1 MIETR
6 PQKSRERALL
16 IGLEKQGVSK
26 WDLHDSLDELREL
39 ANSAGAEVVDTVTQ
53 KLQKPTAP
61 YYIGR
66 GKAESIKESCQDQ
79 QVTSVIFNDELS
91 PAQGRNLENLF
102 ARKVLDRTQLILDIF
117 AQRARSR
124 EGRLQIE
131 LAQLQYLLPRLTRMW
146 HHLSRQ
152 TGGIGTRGPGETQLE
167 VDRRRVQERIA
178 RLERE
183 LESVRKTRAIQ
194 RQGRKRHQWPV
205 AAVVG
210 YTNAGKSTLLNLL
223 TGADVVAEDKLFATL
238 DPTTRSF
245 VLPNKQRV
253 LLTDTV
259 GFLRKLPHTLIESFK
274 ATLEEVSEADL
285 LIHIADLSHPRVD
298 EQMEAVDRVI
308 KELDAYGKQTLIV
321 FNKIDNLANREVV
334 DSYLKRF
341 PGSVA
346 ISARTGEGVN
356 KLVQALEGALSSWRL
371 RSRFRIPA
379 NESALIAEIHRVGHV
394 LELRYEGN
402 DALIVAH
409 VPPDLAQKLERYAER
424 RAQAI
429 LAATILRAAS
439 LRTLDSRLRAIC
451 DQPSRLFGVAAK
463 FRGSPIIN
471 LILTGRGI
479 FRFGGR
485 ASKVPIRPQ
494 GTTGT
499 FVSATSI
506 PSPCLKGIIEPVRVR
521 PPSGKMM
528 KIAFS
533 SCNLRRN
540 SARACGPQFFRHI
553 GKALSMIAE
562 NTLTAVV

>member
-6 PQKSRERALL
+6 PKRTHERALL
-16 IGLEKQGVSK
+16 IGLEQEGVSK
-26 WDLHDSLDELREL
+26 WDLRDSLEELAEL

-61 YYIGR
+61 YYIGK
-66 GKAESIKESCQDQ
+66 GKAESLKDSLRDR

-91 PAQGRNLENLF
+91 PAQGRNLENLL
-102 ARKVLDRTQLILDIF
+102 ARKVIDRTQLILDIF

-183 LESVRKTRAIQ
+183 LEAVRKTRAVQ

-223 TGADVVAEDKLFATL
+223 TGADVVAENKLFATL

-259 GFLRKLPHTLIESFK
+259 GFLRKLPHTLIESFQ
-274 ATLEEVSEADL
+274 ATLEEVREADL
-285 LIHIADLSHPRVD
+285 LIHIVDLSHQRVD
-298 EQMEAVDRVI
+298 EQMNAVDAVI
-308 KELDAYGKQTLIV
+308 KELDAFGKQTLIV
-321 FNKIDNLANREVV
+321 FNKIDNLTDRDLAETYV
-334 DSYLKRF
+334 KRF
-341 PGSVA
+341 PESVA
-346 ISARTGEGVN
+346 ISARTGEGVD
-356 KLVQALEGALSSWRL
+356 KLVQALQQALSSWRL
-371 RSRFRIPA
+371 RSRFRIPS
-379 NESALIAEIHRVGHV
+379 NQTALVAEIHRVGHV

-402 DALIVAH
+402 DAVIVAH
-409 VPPDLAQKLERYAER
+409 VPPHLEQKLS
-424 RAQAI
+424 Q
-429 LAATILRAAS
+429 
-439 LRTLDSRLRAIC
+439 
-451 DQPSRLFGVAAK
+451 
-463 FRGSPIIN
+463 
-471 LILTGRGI
+471 
-479 FRFGGR
+479 
-485 ASKVPIRPQ
+485 
-494 GTTGT
+494 
-499 FVSATSI
+499 
-506 PSPCLKGIIEPVRVR
+506 
-521 PPSGKMM
+521 
-528 KIAFS
+528 FS
-533 SCNLRRN
+533 EL
-540 SARACGPQFFRHI
+540 
-553 GKALSMIAE
+553 
-562 NTLTAVV
+562 

>member
-1 MIETR
+1 MIETGPR
-6 PQKSRERALL
+6 KTKERALL

-26 WDLHDSLDELREL
+26 WDLRDSLDELREL

-66 GKAESIKESCQDQ
+66 GKAESIKDSCRDQ
-79 QVTSVIFNDELS
+79 QVTSVIFDDELS

-183 LESVRKTRAIQ
+183 LEAVRKTRAIQ
-194 RQGRKRHQWPV
+194 REGRKRRQWPV

-223 TGADVVAEDKLFATL
+223 TGADVVTEDKLFATL

-274 ATLEEVSEADL
+274 ATLEEVREADL
-285 LIHIADLSHPRVD
+285 LLHVADLSHPRLD
-298 EQMEAVDRVI
+298 EQMAAVDAVT

-321 FNKIDNLANREVV
+321 FNKIDNLPNRELAE
-334 DSYLKRF
+334 SYLKRF
-341 PGSVA
+341 SGSVA

-356 KLVQALEGALSSWRL
+356 DLVQALEHTLSSWRL
-371 RSRFRIPA
+371 RSRFRISA
-379 NESALIAEIHRVGHV
+379 TESALIAEIHRVGHV
-394 LELRYEGN
+394 LELRYDDN
-402 DALIVAH
+402 DAVILAH
-409 VPPDLAQKLERYAER
+409 VPPDLAQKLERYAE
-424 RAQAI
+424 
-429 LAATILRAAS
+429 
-439 LRTLDSRLRAIC
+439 
-451 DQPSRLFGVAAK
+451 G
-463 FRGSPIIN
+463 
-471 LILTGRGI
+471 
-479 FRFGGR
+479 
-485 ASKVPIRPQ
+485 
-494 GTTGT
+494 
-499 FVSATSI
+499 
-506 PSPCLKGIIEPVRVR
+506 
-521 PPSGKMM
+521 
-528 KIAFS
+528 
-533 SCNLRRN
+533 
-540 SARACGPQFFRHI
+540 
-553 GKALSMIAE
+553 
-562 NTLTAVV
+562 

>member
-6 PQKSRERALL
+6 PKKTHERALL

-26 WDLHDSLDELREL
+26 WDLQDSLEELAEL

-61 YYIGR
+61 YYIGK
-66 GKAESIKESCQDQ
+66 GKAEAIKHSFQDRE
-79 QVTSVIFNDELS
+79 VTSVIFDDELS
-91 PAQGRNLENLF
+91 PAQGRNLENLL

-183 LESVRKTRAIQ
+183 LEAVRKTRAVQ

-223 TGADVVAEDKLFATL
+223 TGADVVAENRLFATL

-285 LIHIADLSHPRVD
+285 LIHIVDLSHPRVD
-298 EQMEAVDRVI
+298 DQMEAVEGVI
-308 KELDAYGKQTLIV
+308 KELNAFGKQTVIV
-321 FNKIDNLANREVV
+321 FNKIDNLHPPSQGYGEARNRDIIET
-334 DSYLKRF
+334 YLRRF

-356 KLVQALEGALSSWRL
+356 KLVQALQDTLSSWRL
-371 RSRFRIPA
+371 RSRFKIPA
-379 NESALIAEIHRVGHV
+379 SESALIAEIHRVGHV
-394 LELRYEGN
+394 LELKYEG
-402 DALIVAH
+402 DGALIVAH
-409 VPPDLAQKLERYAER
+409 VPPELAQKLERF
-424 RAQAI
+424 
-429 LAATILRAAS
+429 AA
-439 LRTLDSRLRAIC
+439 
-451 DQPSRLFGVAAK
+451 
-463 FRGSPIIN
+463 
-471 LILTGRGI
+471 
-479 FRFGGR
+479 
-485 ASKVPIRPQ
+485 
-494 GTTGT
+494 
-499 FVSATSI
+499 
-506 PSPCLKGIIEPVRVR
+506 
-521 PPSGKMM
+521 
-528 KIAFS
+528 
-533 SCNLRRN
+533 
-540 SARACGPQFFRHI
+540 
-553 GKALSMIAE
+553 
-562 NTLTAVV
+562 

>member
-6 PQKSRERALL
+6 PKKTHERALL

-26 WDLHDSLDELREL
+26 WDLQDSLEELAEL

-61 YYIGR
+61 YYIGK
-66 GKAESIKESCQDQ
+66 GKAEAIKHSFQDREI
-79 QVTSVIFNDELS
+79 TSVIFDDELS
-91 PAQGRNLENLF
+91 PAQGRNLENLL

-146 HHLSRQ
+146 DHLSRQ

-183 LESVRKTRAIQ
+183 LEAVRKTRAVQ

-223 TGADVVAEDKLFATL
+223 TGADVVAENRLFATL
-238 DPTTRSF
+238 DPTTRSL

-298 EQMEAVDRVI
+298 DQMEAVEGVI
-308 KELDAYGKQTLIV
+308 KELDAFGKQTLIV
-321 FNKIDNLANREVV
+321 FNKIDKLQNRELAETYV
-334 DSYLKRF
+334 KRF

-356 KLVQALEGALSSWRL
+356 QLVQALQNTLSAWRL

-379 NESALIAEIHRVGHV
+379 SESALIAEIHRVGHV
-394 LELRYEGN
+394 LELHYEGEG
-402 DALIVAH
+402 ALIVAH
-409 VPPDLAQKLERYAER
+409 VPPDLAQKLERYAE
-424 RAQAI
+424 
-429 LAATILRAAS
+429 
-439 LRTLDSRLRAIC
+439 
-451 DQPSRLFGVAAK
+451 
-463 FRGSPIIN
+463 
-471 LILTGRGI
+471 
-479 FRFGGR
+479 
-485 ASKVPIRPQ
+485 Q
-494 GTTGT
+494 G
-499 FVSATSI
+499 
-506 PSPCLKGIIEPVRVR
+506 
-521 PPSGKMM
+521 
-528 KIAFS
+528 
-533 SCNLRRN
+533 
-540 SARACGPQFFRHI
+540 
-553 GKALSMIAE
+553 
-562 NTLTAVV
+562 

>member
-6 PQKSRERALL
+6 PKKTHERAIL

-26 WDLHDSLDELREL
+26 WDLRDSLEEL
-39 ANSAGAEVVDTVTQ
+39 AELATSAGAEVVDTITQ
-53 KLQKPTAP
+53 KLPKPTAP
-61 YYIGR
+61 YYIGK
-66 GKAESIKESCQDQ
+66 GKAESIKESLQHR

-91 PAQGRNLENLF
+91 PAQGRNLENLL

-167 VDRRRVQERIA
+167 VDRRRVQERIS

-183 LESVRKTRAIQ
+183 LESVRKTRAVQ

-223 TGADVVAEDKLFATL
+223 TGADVVTEDKLFATL

-274 ATLEEVSEADL
+274 ATLEEVREADL
-285 LIHIADLSHPRVD
+285 LIHIVDLSHPRVD
-298 EQMEAVDRVI
+298 EQMEAVDGVI

-321 FNKIDNLANREVV
+321 FNKIDNLPNRELA
-334 DSYLKRF
+334 DSYVKRF
-341 PGSVA
+341 SGSVA

-356 KLVQALEGALSSWRL
+356 KLVQALEDVLSSWRF
-371 RSRFRIPA
+371 RSPFRISSDLNP
-379 NESALIAEIHRVGHV
+379 LVTGIHSVGHV
-394 LELRYEGN
+394 
-402 DALIVAH
+402 
-409 VPPDLAQKLERYAER
+409 
-424 RAQAI
+424 
-429 LAATILRAAS
+429 
-439 LRTLDSRLRAIC
+439 
-451 DQPSRLFGVAAK
+451 FG
-463 FRGSPIIN
+463 
-471 LILTGRGI
+471 L
-479 FRFGGR
+479 
-485 ASKVPIRPQ
+485 
-494 GTTGT
+494 
-499 FVSATSI
+499 
-506 PSPCLKGIIEPVRVR
+506 
-521 PPSGKMM
+521 
-528 KIAFS
+528 
-533 SCNLRRN
+533 
-540 SARACGPQFFRHI
+540 
-553 GKALSMIAE
+553 
-562 NTLTAVV
+562 

>member
-16 IGLEKQGVSK
+16 IGLEKEGVSK

-66 GKAESIKESCQDQ
+66 GKAESIRESCQDQ
-79 QVTSVIFNDELS
+79 QVTSVIFDDELS
-91 PAQGRNLENLF
+91 PAQGRNLENLI

-298 EQMEAVDRVI
+298 EQIDAVDRVI

-321 FNKIDNLANREVV
+321 FNKIDNLANREIV

-341 PGSVA
+341 FGSVA

-356 KLVQALEGALSSWRL
+356 NLVQALEGALSSWRL

-394 LELRYEGN
+394 LELRYEWN
-402 DALIVAH
+402 DALLVAH

-424 RAQAI
+424 
-429 LAATILRAAS
+429 
-439 LRTLDSRLRAIC
+439 
-451 DQPSRLFGVAAK
+451 
-463 FRGSPIIN
+463 
-471 LILTGRGI
+471 
-479 FRFGGR
+479 
-485 ASKVPIRPQ
+485 
-494 GTTGT
+494 
-499 FVSATSI
+499 
-506 PSPCLKGIIEPVRVR
+506 
-521 PPSGKMM
+521 
-528 KIAFS
+528 
-533 SCNLRRN
+533 
-540 SARACGPQFFRHI
+540 
-553 GKALSMIAE
+553 
-562 NTLTAVV
+562 

>member
-26 WDLHDSLDELREL
+26 WDLRDSLDELREL

-66 GKAESIKESCQDQ
+66 GKAESIKESCQDRN
-79 QVTSVIFNDELS
+79 VTSVIFDDELS

-146 HHLSRQ
+146 NHLSRQ

-183 LESVRKTRAIQ
+183 LKSVRKTRAIQ

-223 TGADVVAEDKLFATL
+223 TGADLVAENKLFATL

-245 VLPNKQRV
+245 VLPNKQRM

-274 ATLEEVSEADL
+274 ATLEEVHEADL
-285 LIHIADLSHPRVD
+285 LIHVVDLSHPRVD
-298 EQMEAVDRVI
+298 EQMAAVDNVV
-308 KELDAYGKQTLIV
+308 KELDAFGKQTLIV
-321 FNKIDNLANREVV
+321 FNKIGKLPNGDLAE
-334 DSYLKRF
+334 SYLKRF
-341 PGSVA
+341 AGSVA
-346 ISARTGEGVN
+346 ISARTGENMAG
-356 KLVQALEGALSSWRL
+356 LVQALQQTLSSWRL
-371 RSRFRIPA
+371 RSQFRIPSK
-379 NESALIAEIHRVGHV
+379 ESALIAEIHRVGHV
-394 LELRYEGN
+394 PSILYERG
-402 DALIVAH
+402 DAPIFMY
-409 VPPDLAQKLERYAER
+409 PP
-424 RAQAI
+424 
-429 LAATILRAAS
+429 
-439 LRTLDSRLRAIC
+439 
-451 DQPSRLFGVAAK
+451 P
-463 FRGSPIIN
+463 
-471 LILTGRGI
+471 
-479 FRFGGR
+479 
-485 ASKVPIRPQ
+485 
-494 GTTGT
+494 
-499 FVSATSI
+499 
-506 PSPCLKGIIEPVRVR
+506 
-521 PPSGKMM
+521 
-528 KIAFS
+528 
-533 SCNLRRN
+533 
-540 SARACGPQFFRHI
+540 
-553 GKALSMIAE
+553 
-562 NTLTAVV
+562 

>member
-1 MIETR
+1 LLVRQGMIETR
-6 PQKSRERALL
+6 PKKTHERALL

-26 WDLHDSLDELREL
+26 WDLQDSLEEL
-39 ANSAGAEVVDTVTQ
+39 AELATSAGAEVVDTVTQ

-61 YYIGR
+61 YYIGK
-66 GKAESIKESCQDQ
+66 GKAEAIKHSLQGRE
-79 QVTSVIFNDELS
+79 VTSVIFDDELS
-91 PAQGRNLENLF
+91 PAQGRNLENLL

-167 VDRRRVQERIA
+167 VDRRRVQERIG

-183 LESVRKTRAIQ
+183 LEAVRKTRAVQ

-223 TGADVVAEDKLFATL
+223 TGADVVAENRLFATL

-245 VLPNKQRV
+245 ILPNKQRV

-285 LIHIADLSHPRVD
+285 LIHIVDLSHPRVD
-298 EQMEAVDRVI
+298 DQMEAVESVI
-308 KELDAYGKQTLIV
+308 KELDAFGKQTLIV
-321 FNKIDNLANREVV
+321 FNKIDNGPGGSRAKSTGKPERVDEPGGESINR
-334 DSYLKRF
+334 DLIDAYLKRF

-356 KLVQALEGALSSWRL
+356 KLVQALQDALSAWRL

-379 NESALIAEIHRVGHV
+379 SESALIAEIHRVGHV
-394 LELRYEGN
+394 LELRYEGEG
-402 DALIVAH
+402 ALIVAH
-409 VPPDLAQKLERYAER
+409 VPPELAQKLDRYAE
-424 RAQAI
+424 QA
-429 LAATILRAAS
+429 
-439 LRTLDSRLRAIC
+439 
-451 DQPSRLFGVAAK
+451 
-463 FRGSPIIN
+463 
-471 LILTGRGI
+471 
-479 FRFGGR
+479 
-485 ASKVPIRPQ
+485 
-494 GTTGT
+494 
-499 FVSATSI
+499 
-506 PSPCLKGIIEPVRVR
+506 
-521 PPSGKMM
+521 
-528 KIAFS
+528 
-533 SCNLRRN
+533 
-540 SARACGPQFFRHI
+540 
-553 GKALSMIAE
+553 
-562 NTLTAVV
+562 

>member
-6 PQKSRERALL
+6 PKKTHERALL
-16 IGLEKQGVSK
+16 IGLEKDGVSK
-26 WDLHDSLDELREL
+26 WDLRDSLEELAEL

-61 YYIGR
+61 YYIGK
-66 GKAESIKESCQDQ
+66 GKAESIKDSFQDRE
-79 QVTSVIFNDELS
+79 VTSVIFDDELS
-91 PAQGRNLENLF
+91 PAQGRNLENLL

-183 LESVRKTRAIQ
+183 LESVRKTRAVQ

-205 AAVVG
+205 ASVIG

-223 TGADVVAEDKLFATL
+223 TGSDLVAEDRLFATL

-245 VLPNKQRV
+245 VLPNKQRL

-285 LIHIADLSHPRVD
+285 LIHVVDLSHPRVD
-298 EQMEAVDRVI
+298 EQMEAVEAVI
-308 KELDAYGKQTLIV
+308 KELDAFGKQTVIV
-321 FNKIDNLANREVV
+321 FNKIDNLQGRELVE
-334 DSYLKRF
+334 SYRKRF
-341 PGSVA
+341 PGSLA
-346 ISARTGEGVN
+346 ISARTGEGMN
-356 KLVQALEGALSSWRL
+356 NLVQALQDALSAWRL

-379 NESALIAEIHRVGHV
+379 KESALIAEIHRVGHV
-394 LELRYEGN
+394 LELKYEG
-402 DALIVAH
+402 DGALIVAH
-409 VPPDLAQKLERYAER
+409 LPPDLAQKLERYTAE
-424 RAQAI
+424 
-429 LAATILRAAS
+429 
-439 LRTLDSRLRAIC
+439 D
-451 DQPSRLFGVAAK
+451 
-463 FRGSPIIN
+463 
-471 LILTGRGI
+471 
-479 FRFGGR
+479 
-485 ASKVPIRPQ
+485 
-494 GTTGT
+494 
-499 FVSATSI
+499 
-506 PSPCLKGIIEPVRVR
+506 
-521 PPSGKMM
+521 
-528 KIAFS
+528 
-533 SCNLRRN
+533 
-540 SARACGPQFFRHI
+540 
-553 GKALSMIAE
+553 
-562 NTLTAVV
+562 

>member
-1 MIETR
+1 MIEIR
-6 PQKSRERALL
+6 PKKTHERALL

-26 WDLHDSLDELREL
+26 WDLKDSLEELAEL

-61 YYIGR
+61 YYIGK
-66 GKAESIKESCQDQ
+66 GKAESLKNSLQDR

-183 LESVRKTRAIQ
+183 LEAVRKTRAVQ

-223 TGADVVAEDKLFATL
+223 TGADVVAENKLFATL
-238 DPTTRSF
+238 DPTTRSL

-285 LIHIADLSHPRVD
+285 LIHIVDLSHARVD
-298 EQMEAVDRVI
+298 EQMDAVDTVV
-308 KELDAYGKQTLIV
+308 KELEAFGKQTLIV
-321 FNKIDNLANREVV
+321 FNKIDNLEGRELV
-334 DSYLKRF
+334 DAYLKRF

-356 KLVQALEGALSSWRL
+356 DLVRALQEALASWRL

-379 NESALIAEIHRVGHV
+379 SESALIAEIHRVGHV
-394 LELRYEGN
+394 LELKYDGDHAR
-402 DALIVAH
+402 IVAH
-409 VPPDLAQKLERYAER
+409 VPPELAQKLERYA
-424 RAQAI
+424 A
-429 LAATILRAAS
+429 
-439 LRTLDSRLRAIC
+439 
-451 DQPSRLFGVAAK
+451 PS
-463 FRGSPIIN
+463 
-471 LILTGRGI
+471 
-479 FRFGGR
+479 
-485 ASKVPIRPQ
+485 
-494 GTTGT
+494 
-499 FVSATSI
+499 
-506 PSPCLKGIIEPVRVR
+506 
-521 PPSGKMM
+521 
-528 KIAFS
+528 
-533 SCNLRRN
+533 
-540 SARACGPQFFRHI
+540 
-553 GKALSMIAE
+553 
-562 NTLTAVV
+562 

>member
-1 MIETR
+1 MIETGPR
-6 PQKSRERALL
+6 KTKERALL

-26 WDLHDSLDELREL
+26 WDLRDSLDELREL

-53 KLQKPTAP
+53 KLPKPTAP

-79 QVTSVIFNDELS
+79 RVTSVIFDDELS

-183 LESVRKTRAIQ
+183 LEAVRKTRAIQ
-194 RQGRKRHQWPV
+194 REGRKRRQWPV

-223 TGADVVAEDKLFATL
+223 TGADVVTEDKLFATL

-274 ATLEEVSEADL
+274 ATLEEVREADL
-285 LIHIADLSHPRVD
+285 LLHVADLSHPRLD
-298 EQMEAVDRVI
+298 EQMAAVDAVI

-321 FNKIDNLANREVV
+321 FNKIDNLPNRELAE
-334 DSYLKRF
+334 SYLKRF
-341 PGSVA
+341 SGSVA

-356 KLVQALEGALSSWRL
+356 DLVQALEHTLSSWRL
-371 RSRFRIPA
+371 RSRFRISA
-379 NESALIAEIHRVGHV
+379 TESALIAEIHRVGHV
-394 LELRYEGN
+394 LELRYDGN
-402 DALIVAH
+402 DAVILSH
-409 VPPDLAQKLERYAER
+409 VPPDLAQKLERYAE
-424 RAQAI
+424 
-429 LAATILRAAS
+429 AS
-439 LRTLDSRLRAIC
+439 
-451 DQPSRLFGVAAK
+451 
-463 FRGSPIIN
+463 
-471 LILTGRGI
+471 
-479 FRFGGR
+479 
-485 ASKVPIRPQ
+485 
-494 GTTGT
+494 
-499 FVSATSI
+499 
-506 PSPCLKGIIEPVRVR
+506 
-521 PPSGKMM
+521 
-528 KIAFS
+528 
-533 SCNLRRN
+533 
-540 SARACGPQFFRHI
+540 
-553 GKALSMIAE
+553 
-562 NTLTAVV
+562 

>member
-6 PQKSRERALL
+6 PRKTQERALL
-16 IGLEKQGVSK
+16 IGLEKKGVSK
-26 WDLHDSLDELREL
+26 WDLRDSLDELREL

-53 KLQKPTAP
+53 KLPKPTAP

-79 QVTSVIFNDELS
+79 RVTSVIFDDELS

-183 LESVRKTRAIQ
+183 LEAVRKTRAIQ
-194 RQGRKRHQWPV
+194 REGRKRRQWPV

-223 TGADVVAEDKLFATL
+223 TGADVVTEDKLFATL

-274 ATLEEVSEADL
+274 ATLEEVREADL
-285 LIHIADLSHPRVD
+285 LLHVADLSHPRLD
-298 EQMEAVDRVI
+298 EQMAAVDAVI

-321 FNKIDNLANREVV
+321 FNKIDNLPNRELAE
-334 DSYLKRF
+334 SYLKRF
-341 PGSVA
+341 SGSVA
-346 ISARTGEGVN
+346 ISARTGEGLN
-356 KLVQALEGALSSWRL
+356 DLVQALEHTLSSWRL
-371 RSRFRIPA
+371 RSRFRISA
-379 NESALIAEIHRVGHV
+379 TESALIAEIHRVGHV
-394 LELRYEGN
+394 LELRYDDN
-402 DALIVAH
+402 DAVILAH
-409 VPPDLAQKLERYAER
+409 VPPDLAQKLERYAE
-424 RAQAI
+424 
-429 LAATILRAAS
+429 
-439 LRTLDSRLRAIC
+439 
-451 DQPSRLFGVAAK
+451 G
-463 FRGSPIIN
+463 
-471 LILTGRGI
+471 
-479 FRFGGR
+479 
-485 ASKVPIRPQ
+485 
-494 GTTGT
+494 
-499 FVSATSI
+499 
-506 PSPCLKGIIEPVRVR
+506 
-521 PPSGKMM
+521 
-528 KIAFS
+528 
-533 SCNLRRN
+533 
-540 SARACGPQFFRHI
+540 
-553 GKALSMIAE
+553 
-562 NTLTAVV
+562 

>member
-6 PQKSRERALL
+6 PQKTQERALL
-16 IGLEKQGVSK
+16 IGLEKEGVSK
-26 WDLHDSLDELREL
+26 WDLQDSLDELREL
-39 ANSAGAEVVDTVTQ
+39 ANSAGAEVIDTVTQ

-66 GKAESIKESCQDQ
+66 GKAESIKDSCQDR
-79 QVTSVIFNDELS
+79 QVTSVIFDDELS

-183 LESVRKTRAIQ
+183 LEAVRKTRAVQ

-223 TGADVVAEDKLFATL
+223 TGADLVAENKLFATL

-285 LIHIADLSHPRVD
+285 LIHIVDLSHPRVD
-298 EQMEAVDRVI
+298 EQMEAVDSVI
-308 KELDAYGKQTLIV
+308 KELDAFGKQTLIV
-321 FNKIDNLANREVV
+321 FNKIDNLENGAGGSRATSTGKPERVDELGSESINREIAETYV
-334 DSYLKRF
+334 KRF

-356 KLVQALEGALSSWRL
+356 RLVVALENALSSWRL
-371 RSRFRIPA
+371 RSRFRIPSDQ
-379 NESALIAEIHRVGHV
+379 SALIAEIHRVGHV
-394 LELRYEGN
+394 LELRYEGD
-402 DALIVAH
+402 DALIIAH
-409 VPPDLAQKLERYAER
+409 VPPELAQKLARYA
-424 RAQAI
+424 
-429 LAATILRAAS
+429 
-439 LRTLDSRLRAIC
+439 
-451 DQPSRLFGVAAK
+451 
-463 FRGSPIIN
+463 
-471 LILTGRGI
+471 
-479 FRFGGR
+479 
-485 ASKVPIRPQ
+485 
-494 GTTGT
+494 
-499 FVSATSI
+499 
-506 PSPCLKGIIEPVRVR
+506 
-521 PPSGKMM
+521 
-528 KIAFS
+528 
-533 SCNLRRN
+533 
-540 SARACGPQFFRHI
+540 
-553 GKALSMIAE
+553 AE
-562 NTLTAVV
+562 S